1 MNRIYR
7 LVWNH
12 RLNAFVVGSELASAR
27 GKKSSADRQL
37 QTLLAS
43 PLAFGLALF
52 AAGWHG
58 QAFAADPRMDEL
70 LDLAGKYATPAPVLT
85 LPEPGTSSAGAAVA
99 SAGNTLSTSTRS
111 TALSVSSAV
120 TPLRSAARTTSLASA
135 PVRSASSAAKAS
147 IRAAVPA
154 TLGLVDAAGGLVA
167 GSAPASGAS
176 LQEPIAQ
183 IVAHVQD
190 SIALKDGSQLVGAPG
205 DGPLVGRDNPIGPVK
220 DVVATTASLVE
231 NGHGGKLPTSL
242 GGALTDVVGKTGK
255 LVSGTGQVLDKTLKG
270 VTGSAALG
278 GVVSGA
284 TQNIETGLNA
294 TTSSLVAGNV
304 PGVVDRVSDTAQSLV
319 TTTTKGLDAVLTG
332 TAGGTVGL
340 GKVGTAVNGVVNG
353 VTDAASSVLAGT
365 AGGNNPVGQVVD
377 KVVGGVVGKVGD
389 TVSGVLAAGSAHD
402 VLTTVADLTKGGG
415 TLPVSLGGALTD
427 VAGKTG
433 KLVSGTGQVLDKALT
448 GVTGSTSLGGVVSG
462 ATQNVETGLNATTSS
477 LVAGNVPGVVD
488 RVSDTAQSLVTTTTK
503 GLDAVL
509 TGTTG
514 GTVGLGKV
522 GTAVNG
528 VVNGVTDAA
537 SSVLAGTAGGNNPVG
552 QVVDKV
558 VGGVVGKV
566 GDTVSGVLA
575 AGSAHDVLTTVAD
588 LTKGGNGTLPASL
601 GEVVTDVAGKT
612 GKLVSGTGQVL
623 DKTLTGVTG
632 SAALGGVVSGAT
644 QNVETGLNA
653 TTSSLVAGNVPG
665 VVDRVSDTAQS
676 LVTTTT
682 KGLDAV
688 LTGTTGGTV
697 GLGKVGTAVN
707 GVVNGVTDAASSVLA
722 GTAGGN
728 NPVGQVVDKVV
739 GGTVST
745 VGNTAAGVLGAKSG
759 QDVAQ
764 VVADTGS
771 DAKSLVTTTAGA
783 TSSLL
788 SSIGSGGQ
796 PGGNVLAQTLSGVL
810 KGTVDALGKTTAG
823 LLDATRLG
831 DTTGKVV
838 DGVAAVVDGA
848 GKVVGATVEKVTG
861 SEALA
866 DTVTGTTSALG
877 SGLKDTASNLK
888 EGDLVGVVDSAGK
901 TVGNSGSTLVSGVT
915 KTVDQLTGSNSGI
928 AGVGS
933 TLAGAVSSV
942 GNGLG
947 STVGNLL
954 DLGTS
959 SPGGGT
965 INAAP
970 PVPAQTGSPGLIIG
984 TGGFTGSLNQLLSPT
999 LSSLLGGDGY
1009 VRNGDLAINS
1019 ANVVQTYSSV
1029 SVLGI
1034 PVVNLT
1040 PVGQLLNGLGG
1051 ATTGGNSHMTL
1062 IGGVT
1067 SDSYIYNINNGDPN
1081 GLLGL
1086 ILPDQAPAWASKC
1099 LNVLGVVEADC
1110 WAINAAQ
1117 DYQVLIGDGAYANGS
1132 KEVVIGTNARHELA
1146 KQDANV
1152 AFPGAGTNDP
1162 NNPTG
1167 VPTADY
1173 DARQGHSV
1181 VIGDSAKGTANAQT
1195 LIGAGAKSDK
1205 ANTVAL
1211 GYQSNAD
1218 RGGMDNYTAVGLST
1232 PQTSIGEVAVGSAG
1246 RERQITH
1253 VAAGS
1258 QDTDAVNVAQLKGA
1272 VIQAN
1277 ELAVTY
1283 DTDASGNPDYT
1294 RVTLGKGSAPNGT
1307 LLDNVAAGSVAANSR
1322 QAINGSQLYQTNV
1335 QLADFLGAGTQYDS
1349 ATGTWTAPQFQIT
1362 SVATD
1367 GTTNVA
1373 TYGDVG
1379 SAFEAVDG
1387 SLTNVNQRITNI
1399 DNTTKYLSVSS
1410 TAAAASA
1417 TGAEAVAVGPQAV
1430 ASAAGSVALGAGAV
1444 ADRANAVSVG
1454 AAGAERQIV
1463 NVADATADHD
1473 AVNLKQLNSAIDNS
1487 NAFAVTYDKD
1497 AAGNPDYTRVTLGSA
1512 GSGSATVIGNL
1523 AAGVVSADSK
1533 EAINGAQMFAL
1544 AQGTALHLGGGST
1557 VGPDGVP
1564 TAPLY
1569 VINNIGADGTVTTGN
1584 YNNVGS
1590 ALDAISQSLA
1600 NVSSNDTD
1608 ALAVHYDA
1616 DANGAATNKVT
1627 LKGDNSG
1634 AAVTIANLA
1643 NGAVAAD
1650 SKEAI
1655 NGSQLYQT
1663 NAQLA
1668 TFLGA
1673 GTQYDPATGTWTAPQ
1688 FQITS
1693 ITSTGGTSTSSYG
1706 NVGDAFEAV
1715 DGSLNNLNQRIDNI
1729 NTGGSKFVSVNSTK
1743 DAASA
1748 TGTDAIAIGPVAVAS
1763 GAGSVAL
1770 GDAAS
1775 ATAAGSVALGSGSVA
1790 SRANTVSVGSAGA
1803 ERQITNVAAGT
1814 EDTDAVNVAQLK
1826 DSIGKAQAGV
1836 VRYDTN
1842 SDGSIDYSRVT
1853 LGAPANASG
1862 DVAAAAAA
1870 PVTISNVADGAVTA
1884 DSSDAINGS
1893 QLHETNTKVAQYLG
1907 AGAQYNNGTWT
1918 GPQYQITSV
1927 GSNGNTTQASY
1938 GDVGS
1943 AFAAMDS
1950 SLVNVNQRI
1959 NNIQVSGNEYV
1970 SINSSKAAAAATGA
1984 DSVAIGGA
1992 STASGTGSVALGDA
2006 AAASA
2011 ANSVALGAGS
2021 VANRANTVSVGSAGA
2036 ERQIANVAAGTAATD
2051 AVNVAQLEASQ
2062 AGSVRYDTNS
2072 DGSVNYS
2079 SVTMG
2084 RGTNTVTLHNI
2095 AAGTADT
2102 DAVNVGQLNAGLI
2115 NAMDWSKDYTD
2126 RQIKRLDNRASAG
2139 VASAMA
2145 MAGLPQPTEAG
2156 RSMASI
2162 GASSFGGESG
2172 IAIGLSG
2179 VSEGGRWVYKAS
2191 GSTNSRGQGGVS
2203 VSAGIQW

>member
-99 SAGNTLSTSTRS
+99 SAANTLSTSTRS

-242 GGALTDVVGKTGK
+242 GGALT
-255 LVSGTGQVLDKTLKG
+255 
-270 VTGSAALG
+270 
-278 GVVSGA
+278 
-284 TQNIETGLNA
+284 
-294 TTSSLVAGNV
+294 
-304 PGVVDRVSDTAQSLV
+304 
-319 TTTTKGLDAVLTG
+319 
-332 TAGGTVGL
+332 
-340 GKVGTAVNGVVNG
+340 
-353 VTDAASSVLAGT
+353 
-365 AGGNNPVGQVVD
+365 
-377 KVVGGVVGKVGD
+377 
-389 TVSGVLAAGSAHD
+389 
-402 VLTTVADLTKGGG
+402 
-415 TLPVSLGGALTD
+415 
-427 VAGKTG
+427 
-433 KLVSGTGQVLDKALT
+433 
-448 GVTGSTSLGGVVSG
+448 
-462 ATQNVETGLNATTSS
+462 
-477 LVAGNVPGVVD
+477 
-488 RVSDTAQSLVTTTTK
+488 
-503 GLDAVL
+503 
-509 TGTTG
+509 
-514 GTVGLGKV
+514 
-522 GTAVNG
+522 
-528 VVNGVTDAA
+528 
-537 SSVLAGTAGGNNPVG
+537 
-552 QVVDKV
+552 
-558 VGGVVGKV
+558 
-566 GDTVSGVLA
+566 
-575 AGSAHDVLTTVAD
+575 
-588 LTKGGNGTLPASL
+588 
-601 GEVVTDVAGKT
+601 EVVGKT

-745 VGNTAAGVLGAKSG
+745 VGNTVAGVLGAKNG
-759 QDVAQ
+759 QDVAK

-823 LLDATRLG
+823 LLDATKLG

-877 SGLKDTASNLK
+877 SGLKDTVSNLK

-1099 LNVLGVVEADC
+1099 LNVLGVVQADC

-2102 DAVNVGQLNAGLI
+2102 DAVNVGQLNAGLV